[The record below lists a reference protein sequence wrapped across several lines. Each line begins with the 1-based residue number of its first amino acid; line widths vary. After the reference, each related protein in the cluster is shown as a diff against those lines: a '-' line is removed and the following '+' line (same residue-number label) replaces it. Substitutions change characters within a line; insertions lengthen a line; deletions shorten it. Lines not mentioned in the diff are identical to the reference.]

1 MKIKSA
7 VFVGLGILCLAAL
20 GADKQLKPVRKA
32 TTLVGTWELVSEK
45 WNDAREFTAPP
56 AERKSLKFITPTHFI
71 WVWVDPKTKKISN
84 SMGGTYKLEGD
95 SYVETVEFAFGGME
109 AYVGKQQKFT
119 AKLEG
124 DKWTHSGV
132 LSGGQKLEE
141 IWRKVK

>member
-1 MKIKSA
+1 MRSKSA
-7 VFVGLGILCLAAL
+7 AFLALGILCLAAL
-20 GADKQLKPVRKA
+20 GADKQSEPDKQA
-32 TTLVGTWELVSEK
+32 TPLVGTWELVLEK
-45 WNDAREFTAPP
+45 WNDAKEFTGPS

-71 WVWVDPKTKKISN
+71 WVHVDPTTKKISN
-84 SMGGTYKLEGD
+84 SMGGTYKLKGD
-95 SYVETVEFAFGGME
+95 SYVETVEFAFEGME
-109 AYVGKQQKFT
+109 AYVGKEQKFT